1 MGAQCLL
8 VDWMCLAV
16 PRISYPT
23 ELFVDTSGWAGD
35 ASGPPG
41 HPFLPQRAWMALIL
55 AVLSW
60 LDGSQTGP
68 VPLGG
73 GSLLSLDKA
82 FFIFGETQLSN
93 VVYLSFEL

>member
-1 MGAQCLL
+1 
-8 VDWMCLAV
+8 
-16 PRISYPT
+16 
-23 ELFVDTSGWAGD
+23 
-35 ASGPPG
+35 
-41 HPFLPQRAWMALIL
+41 MALIL

-82 FFIFGETQLSN
+82 FFIFGETQLSD